1 MTNET
6 EPEATR
12 SGFERFADKV
22 YEELNELR
30 TRAGRDIL
38 PDDQTDTGR
47 NALRAQRPAPWSVML
62 KRGGTIS
69 EPEENSRTT
78 KGGKTYSVLH
88 RAEQIVE
95 AHIMGTDDHEAEL
108 LWCDFLL
115 ALRKAVSTFANP
127 GDFEWASQEDN
138 NAGHSKGKREKIVQ
152 SFRLTMDVPDE
163 LQTLTIIESEQF
175 TPELEANC

>member
-1 MTNET
+1 MTDT
-6 EPEATR
+6 EPEAQR
-12 SGFERFADKV
+12 SGFQRFADKV

-30 TRAGRDIL
+30 TRIGRDIL

-47 NALRAQRPAPWSVML
+47 NALRAQRPAPWIVML

-88 RAEQIVE
+88 RAEQIIE

-115 ALRKAVSTFANP
+115 ALRKAVSTFAKP
-127 GDFEWASQEDN
+127 GAFEWASQEDI
-138 NAGHSKGKREKIVQ
+138 NAGHSKGGREKIVQ
-152 SFRLTMDVPDE
+152 SFTLTMDIPDE
-163 LQTLTIIESEQF
+163 LQTLTVITGEQL
-175 TPELEANC
+175 TQKLEANC